1 MRYLKLYGRY
11 LTQQL
16 KASMADRGDFLLG
29 FFTLLLYQGLTVAFM
44 GVIFLN
50 VPEIRGWRF
59 AEVLFMLGFFHVT
72 TGLFYM
78 HFAWTLWFA
87 ERYIL
92 ERQLDVLL
100 SRPLNPYFQVLAEG
114 LGSGVQEVFSILLG
128 AVLMAVAAALLEV
141 PWTLWGVA
149 QLVVGALLGTIILGG
164 LFTALAALSFRL
176 PGSASFASPLMQLL
190 DFAQYP
196 LDIYSHALRVMLT
209 FVVPLGFIAFY
220 PSAWVLREGFQLYLP
235 LAAGLAL
242 LFGGGGYALWQ
253 RGLRRYRSAGH

>member
-164 LFTALAALSFRL
+164 S
-176 PGSASFASPLMQLL
+176 
-190 DFAQYP
+190 
-196 LDIYSHALRVMLT
+196 
-209 FVVPLGFIAFY
+209 
-220 PSAWVLREGFQLYLP
+220 
-235 LAAGLAL
+235 
-242 LFGGGGYALWQ
+242 
-253 RGLRRYRSAGH
+253 LRRWRL